1 MYFNNGNR
9 EIGDFKDD
17 KAVSVFAK
25 LNKNDKN
32 DKVETIKY

>member
-17 KAVSVFAK
+17 KAVGVFAK
-25 LNKNDKN
+25 LNKNDK
-32 DKVETIKY
+32 VETIKH